1 MTFDTNNTM
10 SAMSAT
16 FATAGRG
23 SRRVRDVALVAL
35 LAWASAACHGTR
47 KGGIAPAAVAPA
59 GPATPAALAPGGGP
73 ASYTLTP
80 LDGSRLTATVVEVRI
95 EPGQQSRAHSHPCP
109 VVGYVIEGAYRMQ
122 VRGEAEHVYTAGQ
135 TFYEP
140 ANGVHA
146 VSASANDK
154 PVRFLAY
161 FTCDHQTPLT
171 VPPPDS
177 GRSPRD

>member
-1 MTFDTNNTM
+1 MPYHSPM
-10 SAMSAT
+10 SLDIIGTRAI
-16 FATAGRG
+16 R
-23 SRRVRDVALVAL
+23 AL
-35 LAWASAACHGTR
+35 LALLACGATACRGAHKGTSASPAVASAR
-47 KGGIAPAAVAPA
+47 
-59 GPATPAALAPGGGP
+59 PATTPGGGP
-73 ASYTLTP
+73 ASYTVTP
-80 LDGSRLTATVVEVRI
+80 LDGSRLTVTVVEVRI

-109 VVGYVIEGAYRMQ
+109 VIGYIIEGAYRMQ

-161 FTCDHQTPLT
+161 FTCDRQTPLT

>member
-1 MTFDTNNTM
+1 MRSLPVFLTRH
-10 SAMSAT
+10 SGKCYAILRIIV
-16 FATAGRG
+16 G
-23 SRRVRDVALVAL
+23 L
-35 LAWASAACHGTR
+35 LFACHGAQ
-47 KGGIAPAAVAPA
+47 KGTSASPAVAPVR
-59 GPATPAALAPGGGP
+59 PATAAGVGP
-73 ASYTLTP
+73 ASYALTP

-109 VVGYVIEGAYRMQ
+109 VVGYIIEGAYRMQ

-161 FTCDHQTPLT
+161 FTCDRQTPLT